1 MTSFTWDFYTRSI
14 LSDDP
19 FENGR
24 QKTFLRDAKY
34 IFEEA
39 RLIKE
44 RSPEPMQCI
53 KLLKVAE
60 QGVSL
65 KIINDNYVCCM
76 GMMLTLQ
83 VIQ

>member
-44 RSPEPMQCI
+44 RSP
-53 KLLKVAE
+53 VA
-60 QGVSL
+60 
-65 KIINDNYVCCM
+65 YVVHQTPQSSRAGCKFEDH
-76 GMMLTLQ
+76 
-83 VIQ
+83 